1 MSSLNLAI
9 FSGTTKIGVMPADR
23 LLRGEDLSFGDVV
36 NSWSIFSKQ
45 HASPEIRALASAL
58 PTLLDAAIASATSF
72 EAASAV
78 HPEAND
84 IIGKAIVDGVEC
96 YILERDDMDY
106 GLSTLTVQVAADY
119 DSQWQEA
126 NETDV
131 IVDNQELLYRYI
143 QANAVRGF
151 TSPVSQPMSPD
162 TATLRSQT
170 VATSKVQ
177 ILQEEK
183 KELRVDDT
191 KITIPAAPAS
201 MDGVVLAPGFLGAP
215 AQPAQ
220 PVDRTDRA
228 DAGRYAAAY
237 DAGTTARNKL
247 ADFLNK

>member
-1 MSSLNLAI
+1 MSFLNLAI

-36 NSWSIFSKQ
+36 NSWSVFTKQ

-58 PTLLDAAIASATSF
+58 PTLLDAAIASATCF
-72 EAASAV
+72 EAATAV
-78 HPEAND
+78 HPEANE
-84 IIGKAIVDGVEC
+84 IIGKAIIDGVEC
-96 YILERDDMDY
+96 YILERDEMDY
-106 GLSTLTVQVAADY
+106 GLSTLTVQVATEY
-119 DSQWQEA
+119 DSQWQES

-151 TSPVSQPMSPD
+151 AAPVNATPSLD

-170 VATSKVQ
+170 VAASKVQ

-215 AQPAQ
+215 AQP
-220 PVDRTDRA
+220 VDRTARA

-237 DAGTTARNKL
+237 DAGATARNKL